1 MAKKEA
7 EVHGIRIKETRAD
20 RTFNVLNLIF
30 WMIVLFIT
38 LYPLWLV
45 LIASVSDP
53 DAVLAGEVLFWPK
66 GFSLMGYEAVF
77 QHSELWQSYLNSIIY
92 TVLGSALSVIVS
104 LAAAYALSRK
114 FAGKAFVNFLITF
127 TMFFSGGLI
136 PIFLN
141 VRDLGLYDTRLVMIL
156 MNTVSVWNL
165 MVARTYIQSSIPNEL
180 YEAAVMDG
188 ADHFTYFFRC
198 VLPLSGTIIAV
209 LSVYYGVAR
218 WNDYFTGLVF
228 IRNRAY
234 LPLQTVL
241 REILASLS
249 ISGSSDTFFAAYA
262 DNLGGLQ
269 ESMRKAE
276 VAKADCSLLAL
287 QLRSN
292 GFEVHSGEIARIAPA
307 ATDILLLL
315 APRSELTGDEAQTL
329 AAFLDNG
336 GRMLVA
342 CGADTPLSRLTQL
355 QAVCSLYGLG
365 FQSGW
370 VVENAAESDRY
381 VDAPEYLSPV
391 VAANYEITGRVLLPR
406 ASALITPALRP
417 GVTVTPLLTT
427 SDRAVLHPDASG
439 NALDSQAGDV
449 SGQFLLGAMA
459 KKSSGTA
466 LSLLASSDMLR
477 DSAAISGAS
486 VLDASDNLALLTDLV
501 TDMADIDQ
509 TASLDAG
516 VKRLP
521 AQRVT
526 FDSESSRQRITILAL
541 TLIPGVLLLTM
552 AVVLLKRRRL

>member
-1 MAKKEA
+1 MKKKSMPYG
-7 EVHGIRIKETRAD
+7 VYHLLTC
-20 RTFNVLNLIF
+20 VLAVV
-30 WMIVLFIT
+30 M
-38 LYPLWLV
+38 
-45 LIASVSDP
+45 
-53 DAVLAGEVLFWPK
+53 AVLAVLVSQLYPVYTSGYDSTVRDLVTETLNKMSAECAHVRVETIDPVTQPQRIAALSGDAGSIENGTVFITNQDATRIIRLSPEEFL
-66 GFSLMGYEAVF
+66 FSR
-77 QHSELWQSYLNSIIY
+77 
-92 TVLGSALSVIVS
+92 TVLGEEYTIYCGEAQLIGAIGRACTDHPVGV
-104 LAAAYALSRK
+104 Y
-114 FAGKAFVNFLITF
+114 FLT
-127 TMFFSGGLI
+127 GHG
-136 PIFLN
+136 
-141 VRDLGLYDTRLVMIL
+141 
-156 MNTVSVWNL
+156 
-165 MVARTYIQSSIPNEL
+165 EL
-180 YEAAVMDG
+180 
-188 ADHFTYFFRC
+188 T
-198 VLPLSGTIIAV
+198 
-209 LSVYYGVAR
+209 
-218 WNDYFTGLVF
+218 
-228 IRNRAY
+228 
-234 LPLQTVL
+234 
-241 REILASLS
+241 
-249 ISGSSDTFFAAYA
+249 
-262 DNLGGLQ
+262 Q
-269 ESMRKAE
+269 E
-276 VAKADCSLLAL
+276 DCSLLAL

-315 APRSELTGDEAQTL
+315 APRSDLTGDEAQTL

-336 GRMLVA
+336 GRVLVA

-370 VVENAAESDRY
+370 VVESAAD
-381 VDAPEYLSPV
+381 
-391 VAANYEITGRVLLPR
+391 YEITGRVLLPR

-521 AQRVT
+521 AQRIT
-526 FDSESSRQRITILAL
+526 FDSESSRQRVTILAL

>member
-1 MAKKEA
+1 MYGPSRRR
-7 EVHGIRIKETRAD
+7 VLPDGSRRAD
-20 RTFNVLNLIF
+20 
-30 WMIVLFIT
+30 
-38 LYPLWLV
+38 
-45 LIASVSDP
+45 A
-53 DAVLAGEVLFWPK
+53 
-66 GFSLMGYEAVF
+66 
-77 QHSELWQSYLNSIIY
+77 
-92 TVLGSALSVIVS
+92 
-104 LAAAYALSRK
+104 
-114 FAGKAFVNFLITF
+114 
-127 TMFFSGGLI
+127 GGLFPAGAAI
-136 PIFLN
+136 ALE
-141 VRDLGLYDTRLVMIL
+141 RL
-156 MNTVSVWNL
+156 
-165 MVARTYIQSSIPNEL
+165 R
-180 YEAAVMDG
+180 G
-188 ADHFTYFFRC
+188 AF
-198 VLPLSGTIIAV
+198 G
-209 LSVYYGVAR
+209 G
-218 WNDYFTGLVF
+218 
-228 IRNRAY
+228 NRPHCA
-234 LPLQTVL
+234 
-241 REILASLS
+241 
-249 ISGSSDTFFAAYA
+249 
-262 DNLGGLQ
+262 
-269 ESMRKAE
+269 
-276 VAKADCSLLAL
+276 
-287 QLRSN
+287 
-292 GFEVHSGEIARIAPA
+292 A

-315 APRSELTGDEAQTL
+315 APRSDLTGDEAQTL

-336 GRMLVA
+336 GRVLVA
-342 CGADTPLSRLTQL
+342 CGADTSLSRLTQL

-370 VVENAAESDRY
+370 VVESAAESDRY

-391 VAANYEITGRVLLPR
+391 VAADYEITGRILLPR

-417 GVTVTPLLTT
+417 GVTVTTLLTT

-521 AQRVT
+521 AQRIT
-526 FDSESSRQRITILAL
+526 FDSESSRQRVTILAL

>member
-1 MAKKEA
+1 MKKKSMPYG
-7 EVHGIRIKETRAD
+7 VYHLLTC
-20 RTFNVLNLIF
+20 VLAVV
-30 WMIVLFIT
+30 M
-38 LYPLWLV
+38 
-45 LIASVSDP
+45 
-53 DAVLAGEVLFWPK
+53 AVLAVLVSQRAEEKWYLKLDVSPSGVTNLSDYTLSRLHELDEDVLLYPVYTSGYDSTVRDLVTETLNKMSAECAHVRVETIDPVTQPQRIAALSGDAGSIENGTVFITNQDATRIIRLSPEEFL
-66 GFSLMGYEAVF
+66 FSR
-77 QHSELWQSYLNSIIY
+77 
-92 TVLGSALSVIVS
+92 TVLGEEYTIYCGEAQLIGAIGRACTDNPVGV
-104 LAAAYALSRK
+104 Y
-114 FAGKAFVNFLITF
+114 FLT
-127 TMFFSGGLI
+127 GHG
-136 PIFLN
+136 
-141 VRDLGLYDTRLVMIL
+141 
-156 MNTVSVWNL
+156 
-165 MVARTYIQSSIPNEL
+165 EL
-180 YEAAVMDG
+180 
-188 ADHFTYFFRC
+188 T
-198 VLPLSGTIIAV
+198 
-209 LSVYYGVAR
+209 
-218 WNDYFTGLVF
+218 
-228 IRNRAY
+228 
-234 LPLQTVL
+234 
-241 REILASLS
+241 
-249 ISGSSDTFFAAYA
+249 
-262 DNLGGLQ
+262 Q
-269 ESMRKAE
+269 E
-276 VAKADCSLLAL
+276 DCSLLAL

-292 GFEVHSGEIARIAPA
+292 GFEVHSGEIARIAPS

-315 APRSELTGDEAQTL
+315 APRSDLAGDEAQTL

-336 GRMLVA
+336 GRVLVA

-370 VVENAAESDRY
+370 VVESAAESDRY

-391 VAANYEITGRVLLPR
+391 VAADCEITGRILLPR

-439 NALDSQAGDV
+439 NALDSQTGDV

-466 LSLLASSDMLR
+466 LCLLASSDMLR

-521 AQRVT
+521 AQRIT
-526 FDSESSRQRITILAL
+526 FDSESSRQRVTILAL

>member
-262 DNLGGLQ
+262 DNLGGLRERQ
-269 ESMRKAE
+269 G
-276 VAKADCSLLAL
+276 
-287 QLRSN
+287 
-292 GFEVHSGEIARIAPA
+292 GFPIAPLTPSVPHFFRISHVRSGVMNQYCA
-307 ATDILLLL
+307 V
-315 APRSELTGDEAQTL
+315 PRVRMAQKKGDFLYEENRLCSPRTGSDADARRL
-329 AAFLDNG
+329 GGG
-336 GRMLVA
+336 GRQGQPDGLPVHAGKPVHGLQQSLV
-342 CGADTPLSRLTQL
+342 
-355 QAVCSLYGLG
+355 
-365 FQSGW
+365 
-370 VVENAAESDRY
+370 
-381 VDAPEYLSPV
+381 
-391 VAANYEITGRVLLPR
+391 
-406 ASALITPALRP
+406 
-417 GVTVTPLLTT
+417 
-427 SDRAVLHPDASG
+427 
-439 NALDSQAGDV
+439 
-449 SGQFLLGAMA
+449 
-459 KKSSGTA
+459 
-466 LSLLASSDMLR
+466 
-477 DSAAISGAS
+477 
-486 VLDASDNLALLTDLV
+486 
-501 TDMADIDQ
+501 
-509 TASLDAG
+509 
-516 VKRLP
+516 LP
-521 AQRVT
+521 A
-526 FDSESSRQRITILAL
+526 A
-541 TLIPGVLLLTM
+541 
-552 AVVLLKRRRL
+552 

>member
-1 MAKKEA
+1 MQRHIITNQDATRI
-7 EVHGIRIKETRAD
+7 IRLSPED
-20 RTFNVLNLIF
+20 F
-30 WMIVLFIT
+30 LF
-38 LYPLWLV
+38 
-45 LIASVSDP
+45 SR
-53 DAVLAGEVLFWPK
+53 
-66 GFSLMGYEAVF
+66 
-77 QHSELWQSYLNSIIY
+77 
-92 TVLGSALSVIVS
+92 TVLGEEYTIYCGEAQLIGAIGRACTENPVGV
-104 LAAAYALSRK
+104 Y
-114 FAGKAFVNFLITF
+114 FLT
-127 TMFFSGGLI
+127 GHG
-136 PIFLN
+136 
-141 VRDLGLYDTRLVMIL
+141 
-156 MNTVSVWNL
+156 
-165 MVARTYIQSSIPNEL
+165 EL
-180 YEAAVMDG
+180 
-188 ADHFTYFFRC
+188 T
-198 VLPLSGTIIAV
+198 
-209 LSVYYGVAR
+209 
-218 WNDYFTGLVF
+218 
-228 IRNRAY
+228 
-234 LPLQTVL
+234 
-241 REILASLS
+241 
-249 ISGSSDTFFAAYA
+249 
-262 DNLGGLQ
+262 Q
-269 ESMRKAE
+269 E
-276 VAKADCSLLAL
+276 DCSLLAL

-315 APRSELTGDEAQTL
+315 APRSDLTGDEAQTL

-336 GRMLVA
+336 GRVLVA

-370 VVENAAESDRY
+370 VVESAAESDRY

-391 VAANYEITGRVLLPR
+391 VAADYEITGRVLLPR

-417 GVTVTPLLTT
+417 GVTVTTLLTT

-439 NALDSQAGDV
+439 NAPDSQTGDV

-466 LSLLASSDMLR
+466 LCLLASSDMLR

-501 TDMADIDQ
+501 TDMAEIDQ

-521 AQRVT
+521 AQRIT
-526 FDSESSRQRITILAL
+526 FDSESSRQRVTILAL